1 MKILGQKVNER
12 GLKRLG
18 AKVAKSADVIGRKT
32 INTLDKVAP
41 MASMIALAA
50 GHPELAAAIGA
61 GQALAH
67 SSDTAIRSGVKVAN
81 SNNANRADS
90 IVAFGENVDNVKR
103 DADILRRY

>member
-1 MKILGQKVNER
+1 MKILGKKVNER

-18 AKVAKSADVIGRKT
+18 AKVAKRADVIGRKT
-32 INTLDKVAP
+32 INTIDKVAP

-50 GHPELAAAIGA
+50 GHPEIAGAIGA

-81 SNNANRADS
+81 SNKTNRADS
-90 IVAFGENVDNVKR
+90 LVSFGENVDNVKR
-103 DADILRRY
+103 DADILRQY

>member
-1 MKILGQKVNER
+1 MKILGQKLNER

-18 AKVAKSADVIGRKT
+18 AKVAKRADVIGRKT
-32 INTLDKVAP
+32 INTIDKVAP
-41 MASMIALAA
+41 MAAMVALAA
-50 GHPELAAAIGA
+50 GHPEIASAITA

-67 SSDTAIRSGVKVAN
+67 SSDTAVRSGVKVAN

-90 IVAFGENVDNVKR
+90 LVAFGENVDNVKR